1 MSASA
6 EGTRDEEPALL
17 ERAHRFAGLTIA
29 ELSHLLGVPLPRDAT
44 KSKGAIGHLVERA
57 LGASRGSRPGPDF
70 ASGIELKTLPV
81 DARGRPAESTFVT
94 VLSAS
99 DLELAWEASHARA
112 KLAHVLFVPVESRT
126 VRPFAERRFGR
137 AFVWRPSPEED
148 ALLARDWLLLRDRI
162 LVHGEVRASEG
173 EALQIR
179 PKGKNAEDT
188 TRRTDD
194 EGAPT
199 RQLKRG
205 FYLRA
210 SFTERVLARSG
221 LAVRRHT

>member
-1 MSASA
+1 MLCRPGALHRRPFVETFDISGDVRLVGYVRAEFRREKCGSGWGPVGSAS
-6 EGTRDEEPALL
+6 G
-17 ERAHRFAGLTIA
+17 
-29 ELSHLLGVPLPRDAT
+29 
-44 KSKGAIGHLVERA
+44 
-57 LGASRGSRPGPDF
+57 
-70 ASGIELKTLPV
+70 
-81 DARGRPAESTFVT
+81 
-94 VLSAS
+94 
-99 DLELAWEASHARA
+99 
-112 KLAHVLFVPVESRT
+112 
-126 VRPFAERRFGR
+126 RRFGR